1 LILLLGL
8 LICLLLVFFQDWKY
22 RRIHVMLPIL
32 IFIFC
37 YFLEQSKNNNNIA
50 WRTIALNSAFFLTTL
65 GFLIVYMSIKYKKFL
80 NPFQNYFGFGDL
92 LFYISLTPMFLLHN
106 YILFF
111 ILSMVFAI
119 SMQMLFKK
127 IIQEN
132 SVPLAGFSAIFLMIV
147 IILDCFLVET
157 KITLI

>member
-1 LILLLGL
+1 MILLIGL
-8 LICLLLVFFQDWKY
+8 FICLLLVSFQDWKY

-32 IFIFC
+32 IFIFS

-50 WRTIALNSAFFLTTL
+50 WRTMVLNSAFFLTTL
-65 GFLIVYMSIKYKKFL
+65 GFLIIYMSIKHKKFL

-111 ILSMVFAI
+111 ILSMIFAI
-119 SMQMLFKK
+119 SMQILFKK

-132 SVPLAGFSAIFLMIV
+132 SVPLAGFSAIFLILV
-147 IILDCFLVET
+147 IFLDSFLFIE
-157 KITLI
+157 KITLL